1 MTTTKFGEVMTPSWG
16 RPLLWVAVLV
26 SRSALIV
33 GGLSLIGIGLN
44 QTWYFEPT
52 GEALE
57 DARVGRLLILAGAV
71 ALIAAAGWARWMHT
85 PIWACILVAAPAA
98 LVGGLSLLF
107 ENSLFP
113 QLSALVAF
121 PVALAGLI
129 SGIVLARP
137 LLRAG
142 SARRNASVGRHES
155 D

>member
-1 MTTTKFGEVMTPSWG
+1 MTSSWG
-16 RPLLWVAVLV
+16 RPLIWVAVLV
-26 SRSALIV
+26 SWSALIGV
-33 GGLSLIGIGLN
+33 GLALIGIGLN

-57 DARVGRLLILAGAV
+57 DARVGRLLILSGSV

-85 PIWACILVAAPAA
+85 PIWACILVAAPAILA
-98 LVGGLSLLF
+98 GGLSLLF

-129 SGIVLARP
+129 GGIVLARP

-142 SARRNASVGRHES
+142 SARANASVDRHES

>member
-1 MTTTKFGEVMTPSWG
+1 MTSSWG
-16 RPLLWVAVLV
+16 RPLIWVAVLV
-26 SRSALIV
+26 SWSALIGV
-33 GGLSLIGIGLN
+33 GLALIGIGLN

-57 DARVGRLLILAGAV
+57 DARVGRLLILSGSV

-85 PIWACILVAAPAA
+85 PIWACSLVAAPAVLA
-98 LVGGLSLLF
+98 GGLSLLF

-121 PVALAGLI
+121 PVALAGVI
-129 SGIVLARP
+129 GGIVLARP
-137 LLRAG
+137 LLRAH
-142 SARRNASVGRHES
+142 SAPPSASVDRHES

>member
-1 MTTTKFGEVMTPSWG
+1 MTSRWV

-26 SRSALIV
+26 SWSALIV
-33 GGLSLIGIGLN
+33 AGLALVGIGLN

-57 DARVGRLLILAGAV
+57 DARVGRIVIFAGSV

-85 PIWACILVAAPAA
+85 PIWACILVAAPAV
-98 LVGGLSLLF
+98 LIGGLSFLF

-129 SGIVLARP
+129 CGIVLARP

-142 SARRNASVGRHES
+142 SARPNASVDRHES

>member
-1 MTTTKFGEVMTPSWG
+1 MTSRSG
-16 RPLLWVAVLV
+16 RHLLWVAVLV
-26 SRSALIV
+26 SWSALIV
-33 GGLSLIGIGLN
+33 VGLAVMGIGLN

-57 DARVGRLLILAGAV
+57 DARVGNLLILAGSV
-71 ALIAAAGWARWMHT
+71 ALVAAAGWARWMHT
-85 PIWACILVAAPAA
+85 PIWACALVAAPAI

-121 PVALAGLI
+121 PVALAGVICGLI
-129 SGIVLARP
+129 LARP
-137 LLRAG
+137 LRLAG
-142 SARRNASVGRHES
+142 SAAPSVSVDRQES

>member
-1 MTTTKFGEVMTPSWG
+1 MTSSWG

-26 SRSALIV
+26 SWSALSVV
-33 GGLSLIGIGLN
+33 GLALIGIGLN

-57 DARVGRLLILAGAV
+57 DARVGRLLILAGSV
-71 ALIAAAGWARWMHT
+71 ALIAAAGWTQWMYT
-85 PIWACILVAAPAA
+85 PIWACILVAAPAI

-121 PVALAGLI
+121 PVALAGVI

-142 SARRNASVGRHES
+142 SARPNASVDRHES